1 MTSSRTLLFVALTAA
16 AAIASAPALAKD
28 KFKAELDGYQE
39 TAFTLSVAGSGE
51 FRVDI
56 NKAKTEL
63 EFELIYEGLTGSAS
77 AAHIHLGRPGLSGGV
92 IVFLCGGGGKPAC
105 PAGTGGTVEGTI
117 TAADV
122 LGPTTQGIAAGEFA
136 ALLRAMEEGAT
147 YANVHTAAFPSG
159 EIRGAIK

>member
-39 TAFTLSVAGSGE
+39 TAFTLSVAVSGE

-147 YANVHTAAFPSG
+147 FA
-159 EIRGAIK
+159 R